1 MKTTVGGVV
10 ISILGKDFTVACP
23 AGERVALE
31 AAAEHLDERMRGIQ
45 ETGKVMGLDRCAVV
59 AGLNLANELLE
70 MKRGQGQ
77 GQDPAIGRRLK
88 ALQDRIDAVLQ
99 E

>member
-1 MKTTVGGVV
+1 MRTTAGGVV

-23 AGERVALE
+23 PGERVALE

-70 MKRGQGQ
+70 LKRNPVV
-77 GQDPAIGRRLK
+77 DARAAERLNK
-88 ALQDRIDAVLQ
+88 LRERVEQVLQ